1 MSNISASMVF
11 ELRKATGAGIMD
23 CKKALAENDADFEKA
38 VEFLMVKKKASAAKK
53 QTRIA
58 AEGTVSS
65 YVHMGGKIGVLCEIN
80 CETDFV
86 AKTPQF
92 QDFVKDVCMHIAA
105 AAPTVVR
112 REDIDADVS
121 TTQKDLF
128 TAQVIEEG
136 KPEHIA
142 ERIVTGKMDK
152 WYKEA
157 SLLEQVFVK
166 DEAGKLTVGQYLENV
181 TGDLGEKISI
191 RRFMRFEL
199 GEGLEK
205 REENFADEV
214 AAQMGN

>member
-23 CKKALAENDADFEKA
+23 CKKALAENDANFEKA
-38 VEFLMVKKKASAAKK
+38 VEFLMVKKKASAANK

-58 AEGTVSS
+58 AEGIVSS
-65 YVHMGGKIGVLCEIN
+65 YVHMGGRIGVLCEIN

-92 QDFVKDVCMHIAA
+92 QEFVKDICMHIAA

-112 REDIDADVS
+112 REDIDEDVS
-121 TTQKDLF
+121 NTQKNLF
-128 TAQVIEEG
+128 SAQVIEEG
-136 KPEHIA
+136 KPENIA
-142 ERIVTGKMDK
+142 DRIVTGKMDK
-152 WYKEA
+152 WYKES

-166 DEAGKLTVGQYLENV
+166 DEAGKLSVGQYLENV

-191 RRFMRFEL
+191 RRFIRFEL
-199 GEGLEK
+199 GEGLQK
-205 REENFADEV
+205 REENFAEEV

>member
-23 CKKALAENDADFEKA
+23 CKKALAENDANFEKA

-58 AEGTVSS
+58 AEGIVSS
-65 YVHMGGKIGVLCEIN
+65 YVHMGGRIGVLCEIN

-92 QDFVKDVCMHIAA
+92 QEFVKDICMHIAA

-112 REDIDADVS
+112 REDIDEDVS
-121 TTQKDLF
+121 NTQKNLF
-128 TAQVIEEG
+128 SAQVIEEG
-136 KPEHIA
+136 KPENIA
-142 ERIVTGKMDK
+142 DRIVTGKMDK
-152 WYKEA
+152 WYKES

-166 DEAGKLTVGQYLENV
+166 DEAGKLSVGQYLENV

-191 RRFMRFEL
+191 RRFIRFEL
-199 GEGLEK
+199 GEGLQK
-205 REENFADEV
+205 REENFAEEV

>member
-1 MSNISASMVF
+1 MANISASMVF

-23 CKKALAENDADFEKA
+23 CKKALTENDANFEKA

-58 AEGTVSS
+58 AEGVVSS
-65 YVHMGGKIGVLCEIN
+65 YVHMGGRIGVLCEIN

-92 QDFVKDVCMHIAA
+92 QEFVKDICMHIAA
-105 AAPTVVR
+105 AAPTVVQ
-112 REDIDADVS
+112 REDIDEDVS
-121 TTQKDLF
+121 STQKNLF

-136 KPEHIA
+136 KPENIA
-142 ERIVTGKMDK
+142 DRIVTGKMDK
-152 WYKEA
+152 WYKES

-166 DEAGKLTVGQYLENV
+166 DEAGKLSVGQYLENV

-191 RRFMRFEL
+191 RRFIRFEL
-199 GEGLEK
+199 GEGLQK
-205 REENFADEV
+205 REENFAEEV

>member
-23 CKKALAENDADFEKA
+23 CKKALAENDANFEKA

-58 AEGTVSS
+58 AEGTVSA

-112 REDIDADVS
+112 REDIDADAS
-121 TTQKDLF
+121 NTQKDLF

-191 RRFMRFEL
+191 RRFIRFEL
-199 GEGLEK
+199 GEGLQK
-205 REENFADEV
+205 REENFAEEV